1 MCRFSSTNLVLVL
14 NTLNAL
20 LLIEYPTK
28 NPSSDFP
35 SNLPSSIV
43 TSDCFNLMVCLVF
56 YTSYEV
62 LKDLRS
68 LILSGQ
74 KENLTESTKVISD
87 N

>member
-20 LLIEYPTK
+20 LLIEYPIK
-28 NPSSDFP
+28 IPSSDFP
-35 SNLPSSIV
+35 SNLPS
-43 TSDCFNLMVCLVF
+43 
-56 YTSYEV
+56 YEV
-62 LKDLRS
+62 LKDFRS

-74 KENLTESTKVISD
+74 KENPTKSTKAISD